1 MRLSL
6 KAKLTGLVTGLVL
19 VVVVVIS
26 AVYISN
32 LTRQALREVQSKGE
46 YVASEVYHQAS
57 TILAQSR
64 MPAGSHPDD
73 FDALRR
79 FVQER
84 LSSDAGLA
92 SLMESA
98 VGYSPTLYYVTITD
112 TALVILVHNDP
123 GKVGYPLLPAP
134 RYTQLLQAGPLQQ
147 LRVVYGPPRVYEVI
161 LPLAIGDR
169 ALGDV
174 RVGVS
179 TLFLRNQV
187 TPELRAALILSL
199 LAI

>member
-6 KAKLTGLVTGLVL
+6 KANVPGLVTGLVL
-19 VVVVVIS
+19 LVVVVIS

-84 LSSDAGLA
+84 LSSDAGLDILNPVQCSA
-92 SLMESA
+92 TGME
-98 VGYSPTLYYVTITD
+98 PE
-112 TALVILVHNDP
+112 
-123 GKVGYPLLPAP
+123 
-134 RYTQLLQAGPLQQ
+134 QLK
-147 LRVVYGPPRVYEVI
+147 
-161 LPLAIGDR
+161 
-169 ALGDV
+169 
-174 RVGVS
+174 
-179 TLFLRNQV
+179 
-187 TPELRAALILSL
+187 
-199 LAI
+199 